1 MERLT
6 EEEVKHRYITPAIE
20 AAGWAKTQIR
30 MEYPFTAGQVIVRGT
45 TTARGQK
52 KKADY
57 VLCYKSN
64 IPLAIVEAKKN
75 TLSAGTGM
83 QQVLEYAETLEK
95 AMTLD
100 IPFVYASNGS
110 KFIEHNRLTGTEKE
124 IAMADFPTPEEL
136 WNRLKAIKGYTETE
150 ERIVTEPYYFA
161 TFGGK
166 TPRYYQ
172 QIAINRTV
180 EAVAR
185 GQNRI
190 LLVMATGTGK
200 TYTAFQIIHR
210 LLKADAKKKI
220 LYLADRNIL
229 IDQTIGQDFKPFE
242 KIITKVKGRKLD
254 SSYEVYM
261 ALYQQLAGDKG
272 REPFRQFKP
281 EFFDL
286 IIIDECHRGS
296 ARADSEWR
304 SILEYFATATH
315 IGMTATPKESKEVS
329 NITYFGEPVYTYSLK
344 QGIED
349 GFLAPYKVIRVGLNV
364 DLEGWRPYNG
374 QTDKDGNIIE
384 DREYNSKDYD
394 RNIVIDERTQEVAR
408 RITKFLIDSG
418 DRYSK
423 TIVFCV
429 DIEHAERMR
438 RALVNENSDIV
449 KKNSK
454 YIMRITGD
462 NEEGKRQLDYFI
474 DPDSD
479 PNRHTTIVTTSKLM
493 TTGVDCQTCKLIVLE
508 NNINSMTEFKQIIG
522 RGTRLY
528 PDAPY
533 NKEYFTIMD
542 FRGVTRLFAD
552 PEFDGD
558 PVVII
563 DEPPI
568 GGDGTDGV
576 DTTPPPVV
584 PPVTPPGP
592 PEPPQPKIEING
604 VQVDILNERIQYLDL
619 NGKLITESLTDYTK
633 KGILGI
639 YKSLD
644 DFIAAW
650 TQSEKKTAIIQ
661 ELKDKGILL
670 DALKQVAGNKDFD
683 EFDLI
688 CHIAFDK
695 KPLTKAERATGV
707 KKRDYLNKYEGL
719 ARQVLAALIDKYAT
733 NGITDLES
741 IATLSIDPFKDIAS
755 PQKIIKA
762 FGGKE
767 QYMLAVKLLE
777 HQIYQVVTAA

>member
-1 MERLT
+1 
-6 EEEVKHRYITPAIE
+6 
-20 AAGWAKTQIR
+20 
-30 MEYPFTAGQVIVRGT
+30 
-45 TTARGQK
+45 
-52 KKADY
+52 
-57 VLCYKSN
+57 
-64 IPLAIVEAKKN
+64 
-75 TLSAGTGM
+75 
-83 QQVLEYAETLEK
+83 LEYAEALEYAK
-95 AMTLD
+95 TLD

-110 KFIEHNRLTGTEKE
+110 KFIEHDRLTGLERE
-124 IAMADFPTPEEL
+124 VAMADFPTPNEL
-136 WNRLKAIKGYTETE
+136 WNRLKASKGYTASE
-150 ERIVTEPYYFA
+150 EKIVTEPYYFA

-180 EAVAR
+180 EAVAK

-200 TYTAFQIIHR
+200 TYTAFQIVHR
-210 LLKADAKKKI
+210 LLKAAAKKKI

-229 IDQTIGQDFKPFE
+229 IDQTIRQDFKPFE
-242 KIITKVKGRKLD
+242 KIITKVKGKKLD

-261 ALYQQLAGDKG
+261 ALYQQLAGEKG

-286 IIIDECHRGS
+286 IIVDECHRGS
-296 ARADSEWR
+296 AKEDSEWR
-304 SILEYFATATH
+304 SILDYFSSATH
-315 IGMTATPKESKEVS
+315 IGMTATPKETKEIS
-329 NITYFGEPVYTYSLK
+329 NITYFGEPIYTYSLK

-374 QTDKDGNIIE
+374 QTDKDGNPIE
-384 DREYNSKDYD
+384 DREYNSRDYD
-394 RNIVIDERTQEVAR
+394 KNIIIDERTKEVAR
-408 RITKFLIDSG
+408 RITKFLVDGS
-418 DRYSK
+418 DRYAK

-438 RALVNENSDIV
+438 RALSNENADIV
-449 KKNSK
+449 KKNRK

-462 NEEGKRQLDYFI
+462 NEEGKKQLDYFI

-479 PNRHTTIVTTSKLM
+479 PKRHTTIVTTSKLM

-508 NNINSMTEFKQIIG
+508 SNINSMTEFKQIIG

-552 PEFDGD
+552 PDFDGE

-563 DEPPI
+563 DEPPTDDGI
-568 GGDGTDGV
+568 IDGGDWI
-576 DTTPPPVV
+576 PPV
-584 PPVTPPGP
+584 
-592 PEPPQPKIEING
+592 EPPFPSEPPIHQPKPEVNG
-604 VQVDILNERIQYLDL
+604 VRVDILNERVQYLDL

-644 DFIAAW
+644 EFIKAW
-650 TQSEKKTAIIQ
+650 TQSEKKAAIIQ

-670 DALKQVAGNKDFD
+670 DALKQMAGNKDFD

-695 KPLTKAERATGV
+695 KPLTKAERAREV
-707 KKRDYLNKYEGL
+707 KKRDYLNKYAGL
-719 ARQVLAALIDKYAT
+719 AREVLAALIDKYAT
-733 NGITDLES
+733 NGIADLES
-741 IATLSIDPFKDIAS
+741 METLMIDPFKDIAS

-767 QYMLAVKLLE
+767 QYMLAVRLLE
-777 HQIYQVVTAA
+777 QQIYGVATAA

>member
-1 MERLT
+1 MT
-6 EEEVKHRYITPAIE
+6 EEEVKLRLITPAITSK
-20 AAGWAKTQIR
+20 WDKNTQIR
-30 MEYPFTAGQVIVRGT
+30 MEYSFTAGQVIVRGNT
-45 TTARGQK
+45 TSRGRK

-57 VLCYKSN
+57 VLCYKPN
-64 IPLAIVEAKKN
+64 IPLAIVEAKDD
-75 TLSAGTGM
+75 TQSAGAGL
-83 QQVLEYAETLEK
+83 QQGLEYAEI
-95 AMTLD
+95 LD
-100 IPFVYASNGS
+100 IPFVYASNGA
-110 KFIEHNRLTGTEKE
+110 KFVEHDRLTGLVRD
-124 IAMADFPTPEEL
+124 IAMADFPTPDEL
-136 WNRLKAIKGYTETE
+136 WNRVKANKGYTQAE
-150 ERIVTEPYYFA
+150 EKIVAEPYYFA

-166 TPRYYQ
+166 SPRYYQ
-172 QIAINRTV
+172 QVAINRTV
-180 EAVAR
+180 EAVAK

-210 LLKADAKKKI
+210 LLKANVKKKI

-242 KIITKVKGRKLD
+242 KIITKVKGKKLD

-261 ALYQQLAGDKG
+261 ALYQQLAGEKG
-272 REPFRQFKP
+272 HEPFRYFKP

-286 IIIDECHRGS
+286 IVVDECHRGS
-296 ARADSEWR
+296 VKADSEWR
-304 SILEYFATATH
+304 SILDYFSSATH
-315 IGMTATPKESKEVS
+315 IGMTATPKETREVS
-329 NITYFGEPVYTYSLK
+329 NSTYFGEPVYTYSLK

-364 DLEGWRPYNG
+364 DLEGWRPYKG
-374 QTDKDGNIIE
+374 QTDKDGNPIE
-384 DREYNSKDYD
+384 DREYNSRDFDK
-394 RNIVIDERTQEVAR
+394 NIIIDERTKEVAR
-408 RITKFLIDSG
+408 RITKFLIDGG
-418 DRYSK
+418 DRYAK

-438 RALVNENSDIV
+438 QALINENADIV
-449 KKNSK
+449 KKNQK
-454 YIMRITGD
+454 YIMRITWD
-462 NEEGKRQLDYFI
+462 NEEGKKQLDYFI

-479 PNRHTTIVTTSKLM
+479 PKRHTTIVTTSKLM
-493 TTGVDCQTCKLIVLE
+493 TTGVDCKTCKLIVLE

-533 NKEYFTIMD
+533 HKEYFTIMD
-542 FRGVTRLFAD
+542 FRGATRLFAD
-552 PEFDGD
+552 PEFDGE

-563 DEPPI
+563 D
-568 GGDGTDGV
+568 GGN
-576 DTTPPPVV
+576 PFSPLPPVIID
-584 PPVTPPGP
+584 
-592 PEPPQPKIEING
+592 PQPPRTPKVEVDG

-644 DFIAAW
+644 EFIRAW
-650 TQSEKKTAIIQ
+650 TQSEKKAAIIQ
-661 ELKDKGILL
+661 ELKEKGILL

-695 KPLTKAERATGV
+695 KPLTKAERAAGV

-719 ARQVLAALIDKYAT
+719 ARDVLVALIDKYAT
-733 NGITDLES
+733 NGVADLES
-741 IATLSIDPFKDIAS
+741 IETLSIDPFKGIAS

-767 QYMLAVKLLE
+767 QYMLAVRLLE
-777 HQIYQVVTAA
+777 QQIYQVASVA